1 MRINGKMLLHIDFV
15 QQPLEDRAYQTNN
28 PQIAADS
35 SETSSPES
43 IM

>member
-1 MRINGKMLLHIDFV
+1 MFLLPTHSDEEPYLYNITSS
-15 QQPLEDRAYQTNN
+15 AYQTNN

-35 SETSSPES
+35 KETSNPDS

>member
-1 MRINGKMLLHIDFV
+1 METSSCSSAFLCF
-15 QQPLEDRAYQTNN
+15 AYQTNN

-35 SETSSPES
+35 KETSNPDS

>member
-1 MRINGKMLLHIDFV
+1 MLLYIDFV
-15 QQPLEDRAYQTNN
+15 QQPPEDRTYQTNN

-35 SETSSPES
+35 RETSSPDS